1 MTVTPTIR
9 TQFVLLAPSRP
20 FVPKLFSR
28 VVTHRE
34 RYKDLLAE
42 MQIVRG
48 RTYLQ
53 DGAIAPWQLSPEGRH
68 RLAVDDSSWHLL
80 ALDEEA
86 RVCGCVRYLEHR
98 NTTSFDALTLRTA
111 ALALSDKWG
120 GRVRA
125 AVESELEVARRRQV
139 PYVEVGGWA
148 IPEERRCTADA
159 ARLALAMFGLA
170 RLFGGSLGV
179 TTATTRHHSSSIL
192 RKIGG
197 RPLEWDGAELPS
209 YYDPQ
214 YGCQMEILRFD
225 SCVPGQRFS
234 AWIEELQLS
243 LLQTQVIWGGDGASA
258 SPIAA

>member
-170 RLFGGSLGV
+170 QLFGGSLGV